1 MKIRQ
6 RRDLLN
12 QAFNAVYTPTEEV
25 IVKLNG
31 VYDTIHSN
39 QFKHASNSNKWLN
52 QAPIKSVH
60 REYTEKSQPNRLIE
74 STNSASSSTGPDYKR
89 SPLKK
94 KLQQQ
99 QQQQQFKPFYIP
111 NNFLSTPDDDGDNRL
126 MNDYSLD
133 YYSESP
139 QMSRAHLMHKNR
151 IQRPIHLWMKSSTDL
166 SQNRDA
172 ANSARGRDT
181 SLLF

>member
-1 MKIRQ
+1 MRQ
-6 RRDLLN
+6 RRGLLD
-12 QAFNAVYTPTEEV
+12 QPFNAVYTPTEEV

-39 QFKHASNSNKWLN
+39 PFKHTSNLNKWLN
-52 QAPIKSVH
+52 AAPTKSLQQ
-60 REYTEKSQPNRLIE
+60 EYREKSQPNRFIE
-74 STNSASSSTGPDYKR
+74 STNSPSSSTGPGYKR
-89 SPLKK
+89 SALKK

-99 QQQQQFKPFYIP
+99 QQQSKSFYIP
-111 NNFLSTPDDDGDNRL
+111 NNFVSTPDDDGDNSL
-126 MNDYSLD
+126 INDYSFD

-139 QMSRAHLMHKNR
+139 QMSRAHLMHKNQ
-151 IQRPIHLWMKSSTDL
+151 IQRPNHLWMKSSTDL

-172 ANSARGRDT
+172 ANLARGRDT